1 MTSSETPRANPVL
14 SRRKLARAMMVFGL
28 VVIVA
33 AVLYVLEEAN
43 GPGTGPKTFAQRRSY
58 NQVKESV
65 HATYPLALLIALTG
79 LGITMVGARMQRA
92 PEPAANDPQPSQ
104 PPPRVENGDHA

>member
-1 MTSSETPRANPVL
+1 MPPSETPNADPDL
-14 SRRKLARAMMVFGL
+14 SRRGLGRVMVGLGL

-33 AVLYVLEEAN
+33 AVIYVLESAN

-65 HATYPLALLIALTG
+65 HATYPLAFLVALTG
-79 LGITMVGARMQRA
+79 LGITMVGARMQRD
-92 PEPAANDPQPSQ
+92 PESAANDPHPSQ
-104 PPPRVENGDHA
+104 PPPRAENEDHA

>member
-1 MTSSETPRANPVL
+1 MLPPETPAGPDAK
-14 SRRKLARAMMVFGL
+14 RRKLGRALVVFGL

-33 AVLYVLEEAN
+33 SVIYVLEAAN

-65 HATYPLALLIALTG
+65 HATYPLAFLIALSG
-79 LGITMVGARMQRA
+79 LGLTMAGARMQRD
-92 PEPAANDPQPSQ
+92 PESTASDPTPPQ
-104 PPPRVENGDHA
+104 PPPRADNGEHA